1 MPESI
6 LFYTSDYFYYSM
18 GESQCNTDQLFDL
31 CSFNKIISFAG
42 TRPYLVD
49 IRKQHSLYYT
59 LLFINP

>member
-1 MPESI
+1 
-6 LFYTSDYFYYSM
+6 M